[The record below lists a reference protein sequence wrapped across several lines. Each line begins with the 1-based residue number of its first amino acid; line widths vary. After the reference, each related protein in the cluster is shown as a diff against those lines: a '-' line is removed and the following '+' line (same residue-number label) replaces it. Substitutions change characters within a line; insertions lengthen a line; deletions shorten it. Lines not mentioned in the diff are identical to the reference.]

1 MEEQNNTALEME
13 NARSLMP
20 KMQTLEKSRIEIQA
34 RLENKSEELR
44 SAILKCSPKVLIGAL
59 WMQLFM
65 NVAAAQEKG
74 ESPAD
79 VSHDYMYALEYVH
92 AVLSSHSVDVHG
104 DSSDVDS
111 FPDIFQLAIELRDE
125 SVSYALL
132 VANEMPEMLPE
143 SIDGELALQ
152 AMLSWITLRGHRY
165 QPLEAEFFEFVLH
178 AHNDALLEVYGV
190 SAQEIAIGIQAAV
203 DATRFGLVRAMETLH
218 SEIGVASP
226 QEVESALT
234 IDELTTDPNEVS
246 IGPASEAISDLL
258 LGGICNVS
266 KTSKLPPK
274 LLSDLAYVPGEEAE
288 FFSEGPLKGTFL
300 RRLPG
305 RIKPLV
311 MLDGDYYLCD
321 ANFIRDS
328 TYRSIQWGLLDRL
341 PKYKDEWEKNQAH
354 LTEEAFPE
362 IFKDQLRRA
371 DVIRSFYYPDPD
383 TGKWV
388 ENDLLILIDDV
399 MLQIEVK
406 AGVMP
411 KHSPDLYFDR
421 HVRTIQNLVIKAY
434 GQCNRFFRYA
444 ATLDAAPIF
453 EKTADGFKEI
463 KKIRLSDYR
472 RIFPI
477 GLTVEAFS
485 PFSAMSK
492 RLDEIAPILG
502 KYPFV
507 SMSID
512 DLFVLSR
519 FLPTTGALMHYFEV
533 RQSVAGIRGAAVFD
547 EVDHLGGYIQRG
559 RLDFF
564 YRELLKDNDL
574 IVDPHAAEPV
584 NKYCSGDDLD
594 NKPPPSQEFP
604 KIVLSLLGAID
615 RAHVSGYLQ
624 ADATIRD
631 MSFEVRKDFARALER
646 LIPTLKQHPARS
658 FSWKF
663 EEPLLVWI
671 QRTDYWAGTA
681 LFRERAEEIALS
693 FGARVC
699 NVLVVHVAMN
709 GDFAR
714 GWMERI
720 HAPETGA
727 AKYEERLAAAEKTR
741 QRVVALTPQG
751 QEWVKRHGG

>member
-1 MEEQNNTALEME
+1 MEEKINTASDME

-34 RLENKSEELR
+34 RLESKSEELR

-92 AVLSSHSVDVHG
+92 AVLSSHSVDAHG

-111 FPDIFQLAIELRDE
+111 FPDVFQLSIELRDE

-143 SIDGELALQ
+143 SINGELALQ
-152 AMLSWITLRGHRY
+152 AMLSWVTLRGHRY
-165 QPLEAEFFEFVLH
+165 QPLEAEFFEFVLL
-178 AHNDALLEVYGV
+178 AHNDALLEAYGV
-190 SAQEIAIGIQAAV
+190 GAQEIAIGIQAAV
-203 DATRFGLVRAMETLH
+203 DATRFGLVRAMEILH
-218 SEIGVASP
+218 SEIGAASP
-226 QEVESALT
+226 EEVDL
-234 IDELTTDPNEVS
+234 NEVLVD
-246 IGPASEAISDLL
+246 PASEAISDLL

-266 KTSKLPPK
+266 KTSKLPPN
-274 LLSDLAYVPGEEAE
+274 LLSDLAYVPGEEYE

-328 TYRSIQWGLLDRL
+328 TYRSIQWGLLNRL
-341 PKYKDEWEKNQAH
+341 PKYKDEWEKNQAL
-354 LTEEAFPE
+354 LTEEAFPK
-362 IFKDQLRRA
+362 IFQDQLRRA

-411 KHSPDLYFDR
+411 KHSPELYFDR

-463 KKIRLSDYR
+463 RKIRLSDYR

-502 KYPFV
+502 AHSFV

-519 FLPTTGALMHYFEV
+519 FLPTTGALMHYLEV
-533 RQSVAGIRGAAVFD
+533 RQSVASIRGAAVFD

-564 YRELLKDNDL
+564 YRDLLRNNDL
-574 IVDPHAAEPV
+574 VVDPHAAEPV

-615 RAHVSGYLQ
+615 RAHVPGYLH

-631 MSFEVRKDFARALER
+631 MSFEVRKDFARTLES
-646 LIPTLKQHPARS
+646 LLPTLKQHPARN

-663 EEPLLVWI
+663 EVPLLVWI
-671 QRTDYWAGTA
+671 QRTDYRDGTA

-720 HAPETGA
+720 HAPEPGA
-727 AKYEERLAAAEKTR
+727 AKYKERLAAAEKTR

-751 QEWVKRHGG
+751 QEWLKRNGG